1 MRNTHP
7 ISITLPHDM
16 AAMVKAKVASGDYA
30 TESEVI
36 RDGLRALQARDA
48 AVESW
53 LRGEVAKSYDEFADD
68 PNSGIPAD
76 HIIMARLRASYRD
89 RVAKAGGYGDVRRM
103 KEGPTSYK

>member
-16 AAMVKAKVASGDYA
+16 AAMVKAKVASGEYA

-48 AVESW
+48 AVERW
-53 LRGEVAKSYDEFADD
+53 LRDEVAKSYDEYAAD
-68 PNSGIPAD
+68 PSIGIPAD
-76 HIIMARLRASYRD
+76 EVMARLRASYRA
-89 RVAKAGGYGDVRRM
+89 RQAKS
-103 KEGPTSYK
+103 EG